1 MLGKAFSIEVRSS
14 NVPGAII
21 LSAAGSLVLEH
32 LVAFQMVW
40 ESHPEQFLILD
51 VSKLSYIDSAA
62 IGFLVNAYVQREQNG
77 KKVALAGVSGLAER
91 ILNVTRVARLLEMHP
106 TVDEAETSFKRAS
119 SAKVSVAR

>member
-40 ESHPEQFLILD
+40 ESHPEHYLILD

-91 ILNVTRVARLLEMHP
+91 ILNVTRVARLFEMYP
-106 TVDEAETSFKRAS
+106 SVEEAEASFKRG
-119 SAKVSVAR
+119 SAARVSAAR